1 MAGAGR
7 DRLSSENLLASVP
20 LARDGWENPQT
31 VGSDP
36 NPLCR
41 SFSCRSPQS
50 IRRAADWLPAPARLA
65 RRRPAAE
72 DGRQVRL
79 PPPPWIAA
87 HRGALP
93 LLENTLPSLLQ
104 AVEERADLLEFDV
117 QATAD
122 GVLVLHHDEDL
133 GRLAGRPDLEVESSS
148 LSELQGV
155 ALRHPEHPECPEP
168 AGRIPTL
175 AELFAALPA
184 GFPLNIELKVRRTAP
199 GRLAELA
206 LAATAGREN
215 VLFSSFDA
223 ALLRELR
230 RQSAAARIAPLA
242 RLWTPALDR
251 LGEELDAW
259 SLHVGGGVA
268 RATAASPPAG
278 GASCGPPL
286 LVYTVNDAARA
297 RELLAQGAAGLF
309 TDRPGPLRAELGQP
323 GESGVLSLSYR
334 GARSPRASV

>member
-1 MAGAGR
+1 M
-7 DRLSSENLLASVP
+7 
-20 LARDGWENPQT
+20 
-31 VGSDP
+31 
-36 NPLCR
+36 
-41 SFSCRSPQS
+41 
-50 IRRAADWLPAPARLA
+50 
-65 RRRPAAE
+65 
-72 DGRQVRL
+72 RL

-93 LLENTLPSLLQ
+93 LLENTLPALLR
-104 AVEERADLLEFDV
+104 AVEEGADLLEFDV

-122 GVLVLHHDEDL
+122 GVLVLHHDEHL
-133 GRLAGRPDLEVESSS
+133 ARLAGRPDLEVESTS

-155 ALRHPEHPECPEP
+155 ALRHPEHPERT
-168 AGRIPTL
+168 GRIPTL

-242 RLWTPALDR
+242 RLWTPALER
-251 LGEELDAW
+251 LGEELAAW
-259 SLHVGGGVA
+259 SLHVAGGVA

-297 RELLAQGAAGLF
+297 RELLAEGAAGLF
-309 TDRPGPLRAELGQP
+309 TDRPAPLRAELGLP
-323 GESGVLSLSYR
+323 GESGVLSVSYR
-334 GARSPRASV
+334 GKRSPRSSV